1 MLPMQYT
8 VLVYNRVFL
17 VCVEVRHG
25 SQDRGLH
32 PHAFTL
38 SPTLITASSQS
49 QERITAFRWVK
60 CDHAFFCEVL
70 DIESAIA
77 ARTAENE

>member
-1 MLPMQYT
+1 MDLRTDDYT
-8 VLVYNRVFL
+8 H
-17 VCVEVRHG
+17 RH
-25 SQDRGLH
+25 L
-32 PHAFTL
+32 L
-38 SPTLITASSQS
+38 SPILITASSQS

-60 CDHAFFCEVL
+60 CDHAFVCEVL